1 MRHVFMRGAITPSP
15 GGMVET
21 TGAGGLVTA
30 GGGAETLPAG
40 APRAIGR
47 AIALTPVTAAA
58 QQDLTAAAC
67 AQEESGRGFQQAL
80 SDGECG

>member
-1 MRHVFMRGAITPSP
+1 MRHVFMRGTITAGP
-15 GGMVET
+15 GGVMKT
-21 TGAGGLVTA
+21 TGAGGLVTLS
-30 GGGAETLPAG
+30 GGAKALPTG